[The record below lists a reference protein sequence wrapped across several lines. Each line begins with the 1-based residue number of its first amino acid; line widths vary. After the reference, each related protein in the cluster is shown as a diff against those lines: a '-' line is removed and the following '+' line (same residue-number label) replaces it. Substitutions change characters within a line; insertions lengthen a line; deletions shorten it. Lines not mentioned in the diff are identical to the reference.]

1 MLGQI
6 ATFFTSLGE
15 RNKVQTSP
23 KGNGGR
29 SSHNNKSR
37 EERARE
43 RPPASLAH
51 ASVNNPGRKTMDH
64 GHGGMIP
71 GPPGGPPKQWPQA
84 TVGHVLC
91 CLCGINIQPNPANM
105 CVNCLKTQVDITE
118 GIQRQVT
125 VLYCDGCGRYLQPPK
140 HWLPAQLESKELLTF
155 CIKRTK
161 GLNRIKLI
169 DASFIWT
176 EPHSKRLKV
185 KLTIQKDIFNGAIL
199 QHTFVVEYIVCNQ
212 MCDLCARAAANIDQW
227 VASVQ
232 VRQKVDHK
240 RTFFFLEQLIIK
252 HDAQAHCV
260 NIKNSNAGM
269 DFLFGNRSHAIK
281 FIDFLNNVVPMKHR
295 SDKSLVSHDTKSN
308 TYNYKY
314 TFAVEIALVCKDDL
328 VILPKKL
335 NTALGNLGPL
345 VLCTR
350 VTNSVLLHNPQTL
363 QEHYLDADTYWRWT
377 VKSLMNSRQLTEF
390 VVLDVEV
397 DWRKTTH
404 GGRCTYADVMVARGK
419 DYGVNDNVFHTRTH
433 LGHLLQ
439 PGDTVLGYDVL
450 NANLV
455 DPNLDSY
462 PPHMLMDVVL
472 VKKSYKEQRARRR
485 NRRGRRRNFKLKRLE
500 AEAEEEEDTKRK
512 KSSRQAAVDPEQEM
526 EAFMDELEEDVDM
539 RARINLYKAA
549 TGETPSVTETDEED
563 EVPKV
568 PLEELLDDMTLN
580 TDMDQGA

>member
-1 MLGQI
+1 MEHDGVEGGQD
-6 ATFFTSLGE
+6 
-15 RNKVQTSP
+15 P
-23 KGNGGR
+23 
-29 SSHNNKSR
+29 
-37 EERARE
+37 
-43 RPPASLAH
+43 
-51 ASVNNPGRKTMDH
+51 SV
-64 GHGGMIP
+64 P
-71 GPPGGPPKQWPQA
+71 GPSPRQWPQA

-125 VLYCDGCGRYLQPPK
+125 ILYCDGCGRYLQPPK
-140 HWLPAQLESKELLTF
+140 HWLSCQLESKELLTF

-199 QHTFVVEYIVCNQ
+199 QHTFVVEYIVTNH
-212 MCDLCARAAANIDQW
+212 MCDLCTKQAANPNQW

-252 HDAQAHCV
+252 HEAQANCV

-269 DFLFGNRSHAIK
+269 DFFFGNRSHAIK
-281 FIDFLNNVVPMKHR
+281 FIDFLQNVVPIKHR
-295 SDKSLVSHDTKSN
+295 SDKSLVSHCTKNN

-350 VTNSVLLHNPQTL
+350 VTNSILFTNPQTL
-363 QEHYLDADTYWRWT
+363 QDRYLDAEQYWRWSL
-377 VKSLMNSRQLTEF
+377 KALMNSRQLTEF
-390 VVLDVEV
+390 IVLDIDV

-404 GGRCTYADVMVARGK
+404 GGRCAYADVMVAREK

-433 LGHLLQ
+433 LGNLLQ
-439 PGDTVLGYDVL
+439 PGDTVLGYDML

-462 PPHMLMDVVL
+462 PPHVLMDVVL
-472 VKKSYKEQRARRR
+472 VRKSYKEQRARKRVR
-485 NRRGRRRNFKLKRLE
+485 KGKRRNFKLKRLD
-500 AEAEEEEDTKRK
+500 AEEEEEVTRK
-512 KSSRQAAVDPEQEM
+512 KVSRNNVVDPEKEM
-526 EAFMDELEEDVDM
+526 EEFMDELEEDHDM

-549 TGETPSVTETDEED
+549 TGQTPSVTETDEED

-568 PLEELLDDMTLN
+568 PLEELLDDMTLGDVAKAKRN
-580 TDMDQGA
+580 HPDVDMET